1 MTPVSGKD
9 VRITPLRAVCVDV
22 TVSFHCCVSFLGNKV
37 AQTWGG
43 GGGEGL
49 KTAGSHCPAVLEAGS
64 PEPPPSPGE
73 QPSLPRPAPG
83 GPRPF
88 SLCGGVT
95 FVSASVVTCLS
106 SLCPDDPLRRTLVI
120 GFGPNLI
127 QCFLIIACWHLQRL
141 DFQIKPHAQVSKVR
155 TSTSFWGTQSN
166 RDRWY
171 LGRKKM
177 CLPCRERTIAM
188 VCVRPVAIW

>member
-1 MTPVSGKD
+1 MW
-9 VRITPLRAVCVDV
+9 A
-22 TVSFHCCVSFLGNKV
+22 
-37 AQTWGG
+37 
-43 GGGEGL
+43 L
-49 KTAGSHCPAVLEAGS
+49 KTAGSHCLAVLEAGS

-73 QPSLPRPAPG
+73 QPSLSRPAPVA
-83 GPRPF
+83 PDLSRF
-88 SLCGGVT
+88 VGVT
-95 FVSASVVTCLS
+95 LVSASVVTCPS
-106 SLCPDDPLRRTLVI
+106 SLCPNDPLRRTLVI

-127 QCFLIIACWHLQRL
+127 QCDLIIACWHLQRL

-177 CLPCRERTIAM
+177 CLPCRECTIAM